1 MVRPGPGMVAVLRRG
16 LATVINDHSGS
27 TLSTLLILFLVQFFI
42 DFVKSRTKARLER
55 QKYLAAQVAE
65 FEVQACLLTNE
76 HVMELGRV
84 EKRTLFIK
92 PIGAVFPNEYL
103 RNMVL
108 EAGRQCG
115 ESEPLLLPFIPR
127 EARLY
132 VLNTCLAHLS
142 GVFAMYHTHYND
154 ERNEERGGTGK
165 GRHKSAWYSFSMTGH
180 QNLGQGR
187 FFVTPSKSASHDVG
201 AYRLR
206 IVIVAEAELAS
217 IASGSTR
224 RPRNFFSPR
233 HRGRWRVIEHM
244 AEYFSEEKLKAGR
257 SLGNVEDGDNQPLE
271 SNYDLISEAQG
282 GAQAKELPTLR
293 SKSMQGGGVLRSLG
307 VAQEMKRSPLKKSSN
322 NDLLTPLGLQPSPS
336 RTALASASRNSS
348 EVDLDDGSMLY
359 EGKKISEYKHVML
372 RMHVPIL
379 VP

>member
-16 LATVINDHSGS
+16 LATVINGVPGS
-27 TLSTLLILFLVQFFI
+27 TLSTLLILFIVQFLI
-42 DFVKSRTKARLER
+42 DFLKSRTKARLER

-154 ERNEERGGTGK
+154 ERNEERSGARQ

-206 IVIVAEAELAS
+206 IVLVAEAELAS

-224 RPRNFFSPR
+224 RPRHFFSPR
-233 HRGRWRVIEHM
+233 HRGRWRTIEHM

-257 SLGNVEDGDNQPLE
+257 SLGNVDIEDQPDPG
-271 SNYDLISEAQG
+271 SDVGSEAQG
-282 GAQAKELPTLR
+282 GGQVKEMPLQR
-293 SKSMQGGGVLRSLG
+293 RQGGTGLRSLG
-307 VAQEMKRSPLKKSSN
+307 VSQGMQRSPMKKSN
-322 NDLLTPLGLQPSPS
+322 NDILTPLGLQPSPS
-336 RTALASASRNSS
+336 RGALATGSRNSS
-348 EVDLDDGSMLY
+348 DIDLDDGSMLY
-359 EGKKISEYKHVML
+359 LGKKISEHKHVML